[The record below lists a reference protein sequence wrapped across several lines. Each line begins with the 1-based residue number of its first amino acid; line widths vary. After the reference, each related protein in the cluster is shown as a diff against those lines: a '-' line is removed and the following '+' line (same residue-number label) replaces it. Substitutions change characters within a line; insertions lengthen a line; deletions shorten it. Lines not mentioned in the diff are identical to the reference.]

1 MLHLLYVLTWLRAIR
16 AHVLTY
22 LHALRAY
29 VLYMVTC
36 LRGCVLTCL
45 RALRAFVLICLRAY
59 ITCFNN
65 QPISNHPPFSRFL
78 VEKMM
83 QFLLELTE
91 CTDTLT
97 PLPLRAF

>member
-1 MLHLLYVLTWLRAIR
+1 MLYVLTCFTWLRAYVV
-16 AHVLTY
+16 AC
-22 LHALRAY
+22 LRAY
-29 VLYMVTC
+29 VLYVLLC
-36 LRGCVLTCL
+36 LFAYVLTL
-45 RALRAFVLICLRAY
+45 RALIINLFQ
-59 ITCFNN
+59 IT
-65 QPISNHPPFSRFL
+65 PLFSRFL